1 MNVCG
6 QLMIAP
12 SPTSCMFVLVGGM
25 CNLVSEGV
33 ALDWVLCCQTDA
45 AEQDEEEDE
54 VGEDVV
60 VDNLMAHNP
69 ESDTRKKNKQKKTDR
84 NKGTR
89 GEVIRFQTR

>member
-1 MNVCG
+1 
-6 QLMIAP
+6 
-12 SPTSCMFVLVGGM
+12 MFVLVCVM

-33 ALDWVLCCQTDA
+33 ALDWVLCCQTNA

-69 ESDTRKKNKQKKTDR
+69 ESETRKKNKK
-84 NKGTR
+84 
-89 GEVIRFQTR
+89 QTETKVQGVRS